1 MDFKSPAL
9 DKLVKELQ
17 RLPGIG
23 SKTAERLAHHILR
36 LPRDDALEMADA
48 IRDVKET
55 VTYCRSCFNFAEGEL
70 CSICSDTARDA
81 SKICIVEQARDLYAI
96 EKSGS
101 YDGIYHVLLG
111 ALAPLDGIEPEDL
124 TVEGLLERVR
134 GGGVSEVIIATN
146 PSFEGEGTALYL
158 RESFSEFK
166 DLRVTRIA
174 RGMPSGSHFEHV
186 GKNIVSDAFE
196 GRREMN

>member
-70 CSICSDTARDA
+70 CSICSDTARDG

-101 YDGIYHVLLG
+101 YAVSYTHLTLPTILL
-111 ALAPLDGIEPEDL
+111 
-124 TVEGLLERVR
+124 V
-134 GGGVSEVIIATN
+134 
-146 PSFEGEGTALYL
+146 
-158 RESFSEFK
+158 
-166 DLRVTRIA
+166 
-174 RGMPSGSHFEHV
+174 
-186 GKNIVSDAFE
+186 
-196 GRREMN
+196 

>member
-36 LPRDDALEMADA
+36 LSREDALEMADA

-70 CSICSDTARDA
+70 CSICSDTARDG

-134 GGGVSEVIIATN
+134 GGGS
-146 PSFEGEGTALYL
+146 PRS
-158 RESFSEFK
+158 SSP
-166 DLRVTRIA
+166 RIQVLKV
-174 RGMPSGSHFEHV
+174 RGQLFTFASRFQNSKIF
-186 GKNIVSDAFE
+186 A
-196 GRREMN
+196 